1 MTVLVNPL
9 SRFSIRNCYV
19 PVLIILGHV
28 YENRINLYSVRE
40 VFNFPWLAEG
50 PGCPR
55 KGPGGFCEDEF
66 LYCEEQFINFCTVGV
81 KFCTVGVI
89 PPPRRQDFSSYV
101 GCPGAPGKW
110 PAERAR
116 QGPGLPWVRKG
127 RFAWY
132 NFHTISI
139 QMLTNPTQFL
149 YNFFCIYT

>member
-9 SRFSIRNCYV
+9 NRFSIRNCYV

-40 VFNFPWLAEG
+40 VFNFPWSAAGARLSTAG
-50 PGCPR
+50 ARPVTQ
-55 KGPGGFCEDEF
+55 GFCEDEF

-89 PPPRRQDFSSYV
+89 PPPRQQDFSSYV

-110 PAERAR
+110 PAAGAR

-127 RFAWY
+127 RLAWY
-132 NFHTISI
+132 NFHTIYI
-139 QMLTNPTQFL
+139 QFG
-149 YNFFCIYT
+149 YKC